1 MVRSEWFAFT
11 IEVMELLGL
20 GGVLQLQDLE
30 TEILEIQFYKMITIK
45 ILKT

>member
-1 MVRSEWFAFT
+1 
-11 IEVMELLGL
+11 MELLGL